1 MQIGD
6 IIEKKKRGTALTG
19 EEINYMIC
27 GYIDGSIPDYQ
38 MSALLM
44 AIYFQGMTDEELVCM
59 TNVMAKSGD
68 MVDLSAIQG
77 IKVDKHS
84 TGGVGDKTTLVV
96 APVVA
101 ACGGKVA
108 KMSGRGLGFTGGTVD
123 KLESISGYKTAL
135 DEKTFFSIVRQ
146 AGLSVM
152 GQSGNIAPADKKIY
166 ALRDVTGTVDSIPLI
181 AASIMSKKLAA
192 GSDKIVLDVTVGSG
206 AFMKD
211 VDSAAELAKKMVAI
225 GEGAGRETVALI
237 TDMDVPLGNTVG
249 NILEV
254 QEVIEVLNGGGPND
268 LVEICIQLAA
278 NMLFLAG
285 FGSLEELMERAG
297 KSLTDGSALAC
308 FCNMVSLHGGDVSYI
323 KDPQKFT
330 AAKYHMEIV
339 SPADGY
345 VEAMDTEH
353 CGRVSGMLG
362 AGRQTLDSEIDYT
375 AGIRFYKKTGSRVTK
390 GERLATIYSTGIS
403 DLQEAAG
410 SLLSAYKFTD
420 SPVEKKPLVLARV
433 TSSGVNY
440 SQG

>member
-6 IIEKKKRGTALTG
+6 LIEKKKQGIALKS
-19 EEINYMIC
+19 EEINYMVH
-27 GYIDGSIPDYQ
+27 GYVDGRIPDYQ
-38 MSALLM
+38 MTALLM
-44 AIYFQGMTDEELVCM
+44 AIYFQGMTDEELVFM
-59 TNVMAKSGD
+59 TDVMAKSGD

-84 TGGVGDKTTLVV
+84 TGGVGDKTTLIV
-96 APVVA
+96 APIVA

-123 KLESISGYKTAL
+123 KLESISGYRTAL
-135 DEKTFFSIVRQ
+135 DEKTFFSIVEE

-166 ALRDVTGTVDSIPLI
+166 ALRDVTGIVDSIPLI

-206 AFMKD
+206 AFMKNI
-211 VDSAAELAKKMVAI
+211 DSAVELAKKMVAI
-225 GEGAGRETVALI
+225 GEGAGRETIALI

-254 QEVIEVLNGGGPND
+254 QEVIEVLNGGGPED
-268 LVEICIQLAA
+268 LIEICIQLAA

-285 FGSLEELMERAG
+285 FGSLEELTEKAR
-297 KSLTDGSALAC
+297 KTLSDGSAFER
-308 FCNMVSLHGGDVSYI
+308 FCHMVSLHGGDVSYI
-323 KDPQKFT
+323 KNPDKFVNASHHIEVT
-330 AAKYHMEIV
+330 
-339 SPADGY
+339 SPVDGY
-345 VEAMDTEH
+345 VKAMDTEQ
-353 CGRVSGMLG
+353 CGRISGMLG

-375 AGIRFYKKTGSRVTK
+375 AGIRFYKKTGCQVSK
-390 GERLATIYSTGIS
+390 GETLATLYSTSVSG
-403 DLQEAAG
+403 LQEAAEG
-410 SLLSAYKFTD
+410 LLGAYEFTD
-420 SPVEKKPLVLARV
+420 APVEKKELVLARV
-433 TSSGVNY
+433 TSLGVQY

>member
-6 IIEKKKRGTALTG
+6 LIEKKKHGTALTG
-19 EEINYMIC
+19 EEIDYMIQ

-84 TGGVGDKTTLVV
+84 TGGVGDKTTLIV
-96 APVVA
+96 APIVA

-123 KLESISGYKTAL
+123 KLESIDGYRTAL
-135 DEKTFFSIVRQ
+135 DEKTFFSIVEQ

-211 VDSAAELAKKMVAI
+211 IDSAVELAKKMVAI

-249 NILEV
+249 NTLEV
-254 QEVIEVLNGGGPND
+254 QEVIEVLNGGGPDD

-285 FGSLEELMERAG
+285 FGSLEELREKAAG
-297 KSLTDGSALAC
+297 TLRDGSAFEC
-308 FCNMVSLHGGDVSYI
+308 FCRMVSLHGGDVSYI
-323 KDPQKFT
+323 KDPQKFMD
-330 AAKYHMEIV
+330 AKYHMEII
-339 SPADGY
+339 SPVDGY

-375 AGIRFYKKTGSRVTK
+375 AGIRFYKKTGNRVTK

-410 SLLSAYKFTD
+410 SLLAAYKFTD
-420 SPVEKKPLVLARV
+420 SPVEKKPLVFARV
-433 TSSGVNY
+433 TSSGVQY